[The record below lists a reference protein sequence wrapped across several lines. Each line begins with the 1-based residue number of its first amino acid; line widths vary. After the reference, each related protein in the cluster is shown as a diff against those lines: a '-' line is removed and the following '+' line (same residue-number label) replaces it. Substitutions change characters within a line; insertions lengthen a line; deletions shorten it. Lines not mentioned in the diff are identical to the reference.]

1 VSFYHPTDG
10 YLYGWRWSN
19 GDEAWWSTEDL
30 ALRHP
35 RDIAGQPGQPIRR
48 RYVVGAVEPWSV
60 EGLPALVATGPGET
74 GAPSR
79 RTPGPLARQ
88 RHRVLGDDCAR
99 NWRLDHREGGR

>member
-60 EGLPALVATGPGET
+60 EGLPALCGDAGPGET
-74 GAPSR
+74 RCTFPAGHRGPWHDNGTACWAMTAPE
-79 RTPGPLARQ
+79 T
-88 RHRVLGDDCAR
+88 GD
-99 NWRLDHREGGR
+99 